1 MQAKFHKQNIMWA
14 PLLYLRAAVNLE
26 LQVSWRMFCSPPLT
40 ADTPVSIS
48 TKLRD
53 KSGGQEMD
61 GICLCPHIHCVP
73 GPYSPKAIANGN
85 HRHFSGYNLSQVEA
99 GYTEACLFME
109 KTQWD
114 RRLGDKGPSLP
125 RVVEDFPE
133 QR

>member
-1 MQAKFHKQNIMWA
+1 
-14 PLLYLRAAVNLE
+14 
-26 LQVSWRMFCSPPLT
+26 
-40 ADTPVSIS
+40 
-48 TKLRD
+48 
-53 KSGGQEMD
+53 MD

-114 RRLGDKGPSLP
+114 HRLGDKGPSLP
-125 RVVEDFPE
+125 GDCQGTLVFGPLCHHPHSFPLYLFCLDTSFGAFGLL
-133 QR
+133 